1 MKSFT
6 ENLKNGTFD
15 DSTKNGETIVQFTVR
30 AANIS
35 PNTGLSLGWEIYGD
49 IDPLSRRSYYHEI
62 SDISNCYN
70 DDFYYNSVDA
80 GVTPPSVDGP
90 IGFTLSDL
98 DIQISPKSRLVE

>member
-49 IDPLSRRSYYHEI
+49 IDPLSRRTYYHEI
-62 SDISNCYN
+62 SDSSNCQGG
-70 DDFYYNSVDA
+70 DFYYNYDAA
-80 GVTPPSVDGP
+80 GVSPPSVNGP
-90 IGFTLSDL
+90 IGFTLTNL
-98 DIQISPKSRLVE
+98 DIQITPKSRSVQ